1 MTPSEL
7 TDLDLKA
14 FLLHEIA
21 RITLPRLAADFD
33 SALSQRGRGLMESPA
48 LGLLDQYDGGPN
60 GNQPDNQL
68 DWLAPSYEDVIGSPS
83 NTILPP
89 IEPGTLTQPSP
100 VNLDDEGGMAV
111 PQGPDQLPNLN
122 DSLACPMTVPH
133 AVFGWTDFSPRSVS
147 VSGVPQTTQDAN
159 GNNGQA
165 QEQITTEKLAQL
177 HFQQQAS
184 SLQAMQNMTSFNA
197 QAALGAH
204 NFTAPPGFLIPQH
217 MQNMNLDLVNME
229 AIPPQHP
236 HPPPPLQPGS
246 GTGRLPQPP
255 PKAAANKMKRARLG
269 PIQKRTSKPNLT
281 RRPLPAGLS
290 LAAAASGLPPMPTIA
305 KARVPVG
312 TQGLKVGQS
321 RLVGTKP
328 IQAYS
333 TEQKRRIRAERNRE
347 SAEKSRLRRKQYTT
361 DLESNVSSL
370 RVTNSRL
377 KGRAEALMGTLRNM
391 EEQIAAAHARG
402 EAYPNKPAN
411 QEAGALRAA
420 IMALER
426 LRGQCPATFADPA
439 TRVDIGPAGGKR
451 KNQQKK

>member
-1 MTPSEL
+1 
-7 TDLDLKA
+7 
-14 FLLHEIA
+14 
-21 RITLPRLAADFD
+21 
-33 SALSQRGRGLMESPA
+33 MESPA
-48 LGLLDQYDGGPN
+48 LGLFDQYDGGAN

-68 DWLAPSYEDVIGSPS
+68 DWLTPSYEDAIGSPS
-83 NTILPP
+83 NPILPP
-89 IEPGTLTQPSP
+89 IEPGTLTQSSP
-100 VNLDDEGGMAV
+100 VNLDDVGGMAL
-111 PQGPDQLPNLN
+111 PQGPDQLHNLN
-122 DSLACPMTVPH
+122 DPTACPMTIPH
-133 AVFGWTDFSPRSVS
+133 ADLAWTDFSPRSIS

-165 QEQITTEKLAQL
+165 QAHVTTEKLAQL

-184 SLQAMQNMTSFNA
+184 HLQAMQNMTSFTA
-197 QAALGAH
+197 QAALGEH
-204 NFTAPPGFLIPQH
+204 NFTAPPGFLMPH
-217 MQNMNLDLVNME
+217 GMQNVNLDLVNM
-229 AIPPQHP
+229 ATIPPQHP
-236 HPPPPLQPGS
+236 HPPPPPPLQPGS
-246 GTGRLPQPP
+246 GTGRRSQPP
-255 PKAAANKMKRARLG
+255 PIAAANKTKRARAG

-281 RRPLPAGLS
+281 RRPLPPGLS

-305 KARVPVG
+305 KARVPVA
-312 TQGLKVGQS
+312 TKGLKVGQS

-328 IQAYS
+328 VQAYS

-377 KGRAEALMGTLRNM
+377 KGRAEVLMGTLKSM
-391 EEQIAAAHARG
+391 EAQIETAHNRG

-426 LRGQCPATFADPA
+426 LRGQCPVTFADPA
-439 TRVDIGPAGGKR
+439 TRVDIGPAAAKR
-451 KNQQKK
+451 KKQQKK